1 MAPELSP
8 ILQAAKEILKEA
20 GRKGLHVRTIAEAAV
35 AKNKNLGLSIDDF
48 CKRLQSA
55 LSGNLKLKSI
65 KPTFA
70 SVNWDKGSRKGKSKQ
85 GWYRLRPERV
95 IPVIETVPAPQP
107 GKAFLGKAGE
117 YAVMSELLFWEFN
130 ASIMTVDDGIDIV
143 ASKNNKFFYIQVKAA
158 TRQDNGKYI
167 FTINKD
173 SFKRYNTANVF
184 YVFVLR
190 ENIQNDYIIIPSMQI
205 NYFIGTG
212 AITDGSV
219 FSLTITTNDKKT
231 EYTLNNKVKITPC
244 YGNFGELI
252 K

>member
-1 MAPELSP
+1 MASELSP
-8 ILQAAKEILKEA
+8 ILQAAKEILRET
-20 GRKGLHVRTIAEAAV
+20 GRKGMHVRTIAEAAV
-35 AKNKNLGLSIDDF
+35 AQNKNLGLSIEDF
-48 CKRLQSA
+48 CKKLQPA
-55 LSGNLKLKSI
+55 LSGNLKLKNS

-70 SVNWDKGSRKGKSKQ
+70 LVNWDKGSRKGKPKQ
-85 GWYRLRPERV
+85 SWYRLRPERV
-95 IPVIETVPAPQP
+95 IPVIETVPAPQT

-117 YAVMSELLFWEFN
+117 YAVMSELLFWGFN

-143 ASKNNKFFYIQVKAA
+143 ASKHNKFFHIQVKTA

-190 ENIQNDYIIIPSMQI
+190 ENMKNDHIIIPSMQI
-205 NYFIGTG
+205 DYFIGTG

-231 EYTLNNKVKITPC
+231 EYTLNNKTNIKPF
-244 YGNFGELI
+244 YGRFGELI